1 MMQELIQDN
10 RFEDVQEYP
19 DGGAQVVLY
28 AGYESEMRD
37 IITEEYDLKIVSEEL
52 ATQAATPS
60 LKLRRAT
67 ES

>member
-52 ATQAATPS
+52 GHASGNTIAQVEAS
-60 LKLRRAT
+60 D
-67 ES
+67 